1 MSTYQRVI
9 GIVLINLDGATSKD
23 VPQKFFLTILLI
35 RLVIALVREC
45 NASWHSNGVKA
56 RHLHLELALSF
67 LHKDLKQ
74 QFTLNFCLI
83 CILC

>member
-9 GIVLINLDGATSKD
+9 GIVLIDLDGATSKD
-23 VPQKFFLTILLI
+23 VPQRFFLTILLI
-35 RLVIALVREC
+35 QLVALIREC
-45 NASWHSNGVKA
+45 NASWHINGVKA